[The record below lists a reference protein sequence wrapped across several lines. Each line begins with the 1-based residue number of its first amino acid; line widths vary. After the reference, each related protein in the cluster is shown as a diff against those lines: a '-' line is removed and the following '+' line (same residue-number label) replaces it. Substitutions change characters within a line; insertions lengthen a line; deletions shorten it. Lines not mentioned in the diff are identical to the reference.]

1 MKLERIQI
9 LRFCAAT
16 AVLAYH
22 GLGTLANH
30 LPDPGTLGLLRHG
43 DYGVDLFFVISGFII
58 QLTVR
63 SRERDWRVFARRRL
77 WRVVPLYWICT
88 LALWAMLP
96 VFAHGATPSPVHL
109 LRSLAFLAWTAA
121 PGAMPVIYPGWSLEY
136 ELFFYGLAAAAMAA
150 GARPWRIVCW
160 LLAALAIGGALAG
173 VVQSTG
179 VLGFF
184 VNPILLEFTFGV
196 LIGEGLARRHVPW
209 TELVPVAIAT
219 LAVLRVDW
227 GERVWIAGV
236 PSAALVLG
244 AAMLDARAP
253 LRSRAALAFAKL
265 GDASYS
271 IYLAQ
276 VFSISP
282 LVRVGV
288 ALGRRLPFEAVVAL
302 IVAGGL
308 VGGWLLYVAVER
320 PLQRVAH
327 RRTRRVK
334 AGLREEVTR
343 AKPASSDGIG

>member
-9 LRFCAAT
+9 LRFCAAA

-22 GLGTLANH
+22 GQGTLANH
-30 LPDPGTLGLLRHG
+30 LPDPGTLGLVRHG

-63 SRERDWRVFARRRL
+63 SRERDWRLFARRRL

-88 LALWAMLP
+88 VALWAMLP
-96 VFAHGATPSPVHL
+96 VFAHGAMPSPVHL
-109 LRSLAFLAWTAA
+109 LRSLAFLAWTAE

-136 ELFFYGLAAAAMAA
+136 ELFFYLLAAAAMAA
-150 GARPWRIVCW
+150 GARPWRVVCW

-173 VVQSTG
+173 VGRATHR
-179 VLGFF
+179 LDFF
-184 VNPILLEFTFGV
+184 LNPILLEFTFGV
-196 LIGEGLARRHVPW
+196 LIGEGLARRRVPW
-209 TELVPVAIAT
+209 AELLPVALAA

-227 GERVWIAGV
+227 GARVWIAGV

-244 AAMLDARAP
+244 AAMLDARTP
-253 LRSRAALAFAKL
+253 LRSRVALWFAKV

-271 IYLAQ
+271 IYLSQ
-276 VFSISP
+276 VFSISL

-288 ALGRRLPFEAVVAL
+288 KLGHRIPFEAVVAM

-308 VGGWLLYVAVER
+308 VGGWLLYAAVER
-320 PLQRVAH
+320 PLQRLAH
-327 RRTRRVK
+327 RRTRVVK
-334 AGLREEVTR
+334 AVVAAE
-343 AKPASSDGIG
+343 